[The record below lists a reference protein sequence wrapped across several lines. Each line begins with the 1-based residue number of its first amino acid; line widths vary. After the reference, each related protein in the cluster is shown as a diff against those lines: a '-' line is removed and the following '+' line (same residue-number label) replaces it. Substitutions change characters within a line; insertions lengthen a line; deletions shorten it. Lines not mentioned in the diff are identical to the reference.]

1 LNLIFA
7 YVINIRLFAHFLIR
21 RIADFHFSF
30 NIRIKPRF
38 ITVAYCNCKFVEVID
53 IDKTI
58 SDHKATQLYLRIPDV
73 IHKSYQR
80 LVWIYKKGD
89 VVKFNNLISQFDWYK
104 LLSNCKIY
112 NCIISL
118 RTCFFSCNKSTFRSP
133 VTTTCWVKLNDY
145 SIEC

>member
-1 LNLIFA
+1 MKKKHVLNDIIQL
-7 YVINIRLFAHFLIR
+7 YNLTNLVKEPTRINIISGIETLLDPVLVSDDCDCR
-21 RIADFHFSF
+21 
-30 NIRIKPRF
+30 
-38 ITVAYCNCKFVEVID
+38 FVEVID

-58 SDHKATQLYLRIPDV
+58 SDHKATKLYLKIPDV

-89 VVKFNNLISQFDWYK
+89 FVKFNNPISQFDWYK
-104 LLSNCKIY
+104 LLSN
-112 NCIISL
+112 

-133 VTTTCWVKLNDY
+133 VTTTCWVKLNDC